1 MSENYS
7 YDSIGAANASSSALQ
22 AGFVNRVFGWM
33 TGGLALTGAM
43 AWAVY
48 NIEPLYK
55 LVLGTPGVFT
65 VLMRY
70 QKLLHR
76 NCLLRCLRSCYLLPE
91 PPPASSASRF

>member
-55 LVLGTPGVFT
+55 LVLAA
-65 VLMRY
+65 
-70 QKLLHR
+70 
-76 NCLLRCLRSCYLLPE
+76 CRSEIFGFGKSMSIPID
-91 PPPASSASRF
+91 A

>member
-55 LVLGTPGVFT
+55 LVLGTPERVYGADHPGAC
-65 VLMRY
+65 RG
-70 QKLLHR
+70 HR
-76 NCLLRCLRSCYLLPE
+76 DVGGGQ
-91 PPPASSASRF
+91 